1 MSMFNRLRN
10 GDLMR
15 RGITAVKLGASLT
28 LTGAALPGFALVT
41 ALAFGTNTLAAEFT
55 MGNFDWQG
63 SRSIPGSGNLTKKN
77 VTKFGL
83 EVKWTATTT
92 GSVVHS
98 VVTSD
103 DRVIAG
109 DMNGYMYAFNIS
121 DGTTIWQTCLEP
133 ATACAFN
140 GFPFAGIIGNP
151 VVKGSTVYVGTLSG
165 SLVAVDIQTGAI
177 LWDHTP
183 GVNPVVFGVFPL
195 DAVWG
200 GTIAVNNTIIYGL
213 SPADQFGFLGTDA
226 RGAILA
232 VDANTGEEVWRS
244 ILIPDVAFSAGS
256 TGAGFWA
263 SAPTYS
269 PELGLIFVG
278 TGQDRNPAGGV
289 VGSDSIFAIDAK
301 TGEIVWQTQV
311 RTTDTWNISLPF
323 DPLNPVDTDF
333 GQSPSVFRLNG
344 QIMVAAGDKRGI
356 FWVMNANTGAILNN
370 GGNGLDMFADDNG
383 NPMLPGPG
391 LTGGFNVDAGFV
403 KKGNDIKHF
412 AVFADQSAAL
422 QDVVDMVDPWVD
434 GTCFNGAFPACPV
447 APTGSV
453 TVLEGDGSAEVC
465 RFSVEET
472 ELFSPF
478 HVDGM
483 IFVRGAQ
490 DGKLY
495 SVDFDSCEQI
505 DAFAVPTG
513 PSAGAALSIADGLIY
528 TGGGFFGASGLTAIG
543 VAK

>member
-15 RGITAVKLGASLT
+15 RGIAAVKLGASLT

-63 SRSIPGSGNLTKKN
+63 SRSIPGGGNLTKKN

-133 ATACAFN
+133 ATACAVN

-200 GTIAVNNTIIYGL
+200 GAIAVNNTIVYGL

-232 VDANTGEEVWRS
+232 VDANTGAEVWRS
-244 ILIPDVAFSAGS
+244 VLISDKDFAKGS

-278 TGQDRNPAGGV
+278 TGQDRNSDGKA
-289 VGSDSIFAIDAK
+289 VGSDSIFAIDAT
-301 TGEIVWQTQV
+301 TGQIVWQTQV
-311 RTTDTWNISLPF
+311 RKTDTWNTSLPF

-333 GQSPSVFRLNG
+333 GQSPSIFKLNG
-344 QIMVAAGDKRGI
+344 ETMVAAGDKRGI
-356 FWVMNANTGAILNN
+356 FWVMDAMSGKILNN
-370 GGNGLDMFADDNG
+370 KGKGLDMFDG
-383 NPMLPGPG
+383 ILPGPG
-391 LTGGFNVDAGFV
+391 LTGGFNLDAGFV

-422 QDVVDMVDPWVD
+422 QAVVNMDDPWVD
-434 GTCFNGAFPACPV
+434 GVCFNTKAPFCPV

-465 RFSVEET
+465 RFSVEDT

-483 IFVRGAQ
+483 IIVRGAQ

-495 SVDFDSCEQI
+495 SVDFDTCEQI

-513 PSAGAALSIADGLIY
+513 PSAGAALSIADGVIY
-528 TGGGFFGASGLTAIG
+528 TGGGFFGLPGLVAID